1 MVRAQIFIQPFLTPM
16 NKFLA
21 MMDWIYTE
29 WGFES
34 QSIYKMDIDFII
46 VRLVEIMIIEQEM
59 IMFET
64 NTIWIVCV
72 DQGRRHM

>member
-29 WGFES
+29 RGFES

-46 VRLVEIMIIEQEM
+46 VKTGSDYDYWTRNDNVW
-59 IMFET
+59 
-64 NTIWIVCV
+64 N
-72 DQGRRHM
+72 